1 MTNTVV
7 EKDSQ
12 RVVGFNSEN
21 QEIHEGTIR
30 FDIIFYVRMRDG
42 LSQIIVN
49 VEAQKDEPEK
59 YEILNRAIFYVSR
72 MILHRKK
79 KIFQIQIIMI
89 SNVFI
94 PSGCV

>member
-1 MTNTVV
+1 MVRKSILAHILVKTVDEFMGMNPKEVISYIEGEHLLILFQVEPGLTNTIV

-49 VEAQKDEPEK
+49 VEA
-59 YEILNRAIFYVSR
+59 
-72 MILHRKK
+72 RK
-79 KIFQIQIIMI
+79 
-89 SNVFI
+89 
-94 PSGCV
+94 G

>member
-1 MTNTVV
+1 MNLGLRILLI

-72 MILHRKK
+72 MISSQKK
-79 KIFQIQIIMI
+79 RFFKFKL
-89 SNVFI
+89 
-94 PSGCV
+94 